1 MRFSTGVFVFDF
13 SLAVVLALL
22 GPWPFTFIGGLIA
35 GGVLTYLY
43 GHRVETMGMSWY
55 SRFKRLDVE
64 GRVAV
69 ESAFR
74 DAERRIFGGR

>member
-1 MRFSTGVFVFDF
+1 MRFSTGVFIYDF

-22 GPWPFTFIGGLIA
+22 GPWPFAFFGGLIA

-43 GHRVETMGMSWY
+43 GRRVEGIGMSWY
-55 SRFKRLDVE
+55 GRFKKLDTQ

-74 DAERRIFGGR
+74 DAEYRIFGKR